1 MVADP
6 AGALLGLAAA
16 LLLWS
21 PSSAARRRRVRRLV
35 GPGQRR
41 RRIGR
46 RSRPPRSRAPVRQ
59 DRPRLGAEAC
69 RRAAA
74 AGAGLGVALLV
85 GGPAGIVAGLAAAAG
100 SAWLLHQA
108 RASADDPLPGLQAAL
123 PVGCDLLAVCLTA
136 GVPPGAALAAV
147 AAAVPDPLGQQL
159 HGVAA
164 LYRLGAE
171 PGRAWAAAA
180 PALRPLARV
189 LVRAGESGSAVG
201 PTLRALA
208 TELRSEARGQAEA
221 RVQRAGVWVLAPLGA
236 CFLPAFLCLGVVPL
250 VLGIAGTVFH

>member
-21 PSSAARRRRVRRLV
+21 PAAAARRQRVRRLV
-35 GPGQRR
+35 GPG
-41 RRIGR
+41 GR
-46 RSRPPRSRAPVRQ
+46 VRH
-59 DRPRLGAEAC
+59 RPRPSRSWAPLRRARSLVGADTR

-85 GGPAGIVAGLAAAAG
+85 GGPAGVVAGLAAAGG
-100 SAWLLHQA
+100 SAWLLHRA
-108 RASADDPLPGLQAAL
+108 RVSGGDPLAALQAAL
-123 PVGCDLLAVCLTA
+123 PVGCDLLAVCLAA
-136 GVPPGAALAAV
+136 GVPPGTALAAV
-147 AAAVPDPLGQQL
+147 AAAVPDPLGGQL

-171 PGRAWAAAA
+171 PARAWAGAA
-180 PALRPLARV
+180 PALQPLARV
-189 LVRAGESGSAVG
+189 LVRAGESGSAVC
-201 PTLRALA
+201 PALRALA
-208 TELRSEARGQAEA
+208 AELRSATAGRAQA

-250 VLGIAGTVFH
+250 VLGIAGTVFR

>member
-1 MVADP
+1 MLADP
-6 AGALLGLAAA
+6 VGALIGLAAA

-21 PSSAARRRRVRRLV
+21 PAALDRNRRVRRVV
-35 GPGQRR
+35 GPAEGGWRVRR
-41 RRIGR
+41 RQQ
-46 RSRPPRSRAPVRQ
+46 SPRSRSPARRG
-59 DRPRLGAEAC
+59 RPWLGADAR

-74 AGAGLGVALLV
+74 AITGVAVALLV
-85 GGPAGIVAGLAAAAG
+85 GGPAGIVAGLAAAGG
-100 SAWLLHQA
+100 SGWLLLRA
-108 RASADDPLPGLQAAL
+108 RGSEGPLPGLQAAL
-123 PVGCDLLAVCLTA
+123 PVGCDLLGVCLTA

-147 AAAVPDPLGQQL
+147 AAAVPDPLGEQL
-159 HGVAA
+159 HAVAG

-171 PGRAWAAAA
+171 PARAWAAAD

-201 PTLRALA
+201 PALRALA
-208 TELRSEARGQAEA
+208 GELRSEARSRAQA

-250 VLGIAGTVFH
+250 VLGIAGAVFR